1 MLTCAVIGC
10 FRISVAWSY
19 DHAQTR
25 SSQLIKELEL
35 IEDNGTIQFSL
46 GILGDKVLLIKT
58 TKRDRKKNQKEE
70 EIKEKRNWQFG

>member
-1 MLTCAVIGC
+1 MNFNQSQKCSELTYAVIGC
-10 FRISVAWSY
+10 FRISVARSY

-58 TKRDRKKNQKEE
+58 TKRDRKKPR
-70 EIKEKRNWQFG
+70 EKKK

>member
-1 MLTCAVIGC
+1 MIGC
-10 FRISVAWSY
+10 FRISVARSY

-58 TKRDRKKNQKEE
+58 TKRDRKKPRKKKKYKKN
-70 EIKEKRNWQFG
+70 EIGSLDED